1 VFGDCAFLA
10 FQNRGVPMP
19 ISRLRTSD
27 AGEVPLV
34 GEAALHIL
42 KELMSRGTIGDG
54 SVEKQ

>member
-1 VFGDCAFLA
+1 LRLLA
-10 FQNRGVPMP
+10 FQNQGVPMP

-42 KELMSRGTIGDG
+42 KELMSRGAIGDG